1 MNANSGNRQLPGNSP
16 LANVLVVVVG
26 AIAIAVSFVIG
37 VVAFVALAAAVLIL
51 GAIIGIRIW
60 WLGVKSRN
68 HAGGRPTSGQAA
80 KPQPNNNAVIEG
92 EFHEV
97 SAENPDKQPPQT

>member
-1 MNANSGNRQLPGNSP
+1 MNANFKNRQLPGNSP

-37 VVAFVALAAAVLIL
+37 VFAFVALAAAVLIL
-51 GAIIGIRIW
+51 AAIIGIRIW
-60 WLGVKSRN
+60 WLGLKSRK
-68 HAGGRPTSGQAA
+68 GPSGDPQTGPAA
-80 KPQPNNNAVIEG
+80 KPQSNSNTVIEG

-97 SAENPDKQPPQT
+97 SRKNSDNRPPQT